1 MGLLDEKPNV
11 LFFYIYRNYVE
22 RSREFERLQVHE
34 KLQEIRRAKNRLTVL
49 ENDVINEIE
58 ALQRRL

>member
-22 RSREFERLQVHE
+22 RSREFEKLDVHE

-49 ENDVINEIE
+49 ENDVINDIE
-58 ALQRRL
+58 ALRRRP